1 MAKRG
6 TPKPITPGTL
16 HNSFD
21 RRSIIVGT
29 LQGASASPWPRLGYI
44 ALFENAHYKMMSE
57 SNRVNLSLIPPRRGW
72 IWIATASR
80 LPATVPISASTLS
93 PTG

>member
-29 LQGASASPWPRLGYI
+29 LQGASASPWPR
-44 ALFENAHYKMMSE
+44 
-57 SNRVNLSLIPPRRGW
+57 GW
-72 IWIATASR
+72 VTSPCSR
-80 LPATVPISASTLS
+80 TPITR
-93 PTG
+93 